1 MDDNKFSEMQLI
13 KIRIRELED
22 KIREKF
28 ENFTKNQQIVFD
40 RCSDYGERFFNISL
54 YFDDINIQALSDENI
69 NQIKQFLIQY
79 RQLRKNQRQLE
90 VDLAIIESTMGKNK
104 YRGIL

>member
-13 KIRIRELED
+13 KLRIRELED

-28 ENFTKNQQIVFD
+28 ENFTRNQQIIFD
-40 RCSDYGERFFNISL
+40 RCSDYGERFFSISL
-54 YFDDINIQALSDENI
+54 YFDDINIQALSNEHI
-69 NQIKQFLIQY
+69 EQIKQFLTQY
-79 RQLRKNQRQLE
+79 KELRKSQRLLE
-90 VDLAIIESTMGKNK
+90 IDLAIIESTIEKNR